1 MLRRVSV
8 FVLASIAATLSAAP
22 QLRAEADGPDS
33 WDVTGVEANDVLNLH
48 SEASARSRTIAGI
61 PHDARGLKNLG
72 CKGAP
77 TFAEWTRMS
86 EAERVR
92 SARARWC
99 KVQHDGR
106 TGWVA
111 GRFLKEGSTRAASAS
126 QRFGAWTLRC
136 SPTCALEQK
145 AVGSAKPVTLRLEAA
160 EPGNPRIAIERR
172 AGMPRKGTLTVYMDG
187 DTITAA
193 PIAQIAAKDGKRLVM
208 APDDITLGLVKQMKR
223 HKNMVLSLPGEER
236 GAEIHLDGFGEA
248 WQALERAGPGR

>member
-1 MLRRVSV
+1 MRSSVSV
-8 FVLASIAATLSAAP
+8 FVPALLAASLSAAT
-22 QLRAEADGPDS
+22 QLRAEADGPDF

-48 SEASARSRTIAGI
+48 SEASARSRTMAGI

-72 CKGAP
+72 CTGAP

-111 GRFLKEGSTRAASAS
+111 GRFLKEGSARAGST
-126 QRFGAWTLRC
+126 QERFGPWTLAC
-136 SPTCALEQK
+136 KETCAIEQR
-145 AVGSAKPVTLRLEAA
+145 AVGSAKPVMLRLEAA
-160 EPGNPRIAIERR
+160 EAGNPRIVVER

-187 DTITAA
+187 DTITTG
-193 PIAQIAAKDGKRLVM
+193 PIAQMAAKDGKRLVM
-208 APDDITLGLVKQMKR
+208 PPDDITLGLVKQMKR
-223 HKNMVLSLPGEER
+223 RKNMVLSFPGEER
-236 GAEIHLDGFGEA
+236 GAEIHLDHFGEA
-248 WQALERAGPGR
+248 WQALEQAGPGR